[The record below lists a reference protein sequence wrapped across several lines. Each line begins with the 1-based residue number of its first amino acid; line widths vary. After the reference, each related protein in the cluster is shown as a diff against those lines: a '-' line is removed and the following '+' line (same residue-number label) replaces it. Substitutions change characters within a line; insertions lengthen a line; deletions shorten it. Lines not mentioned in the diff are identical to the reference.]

1 MSIKSI
7 RKKATHDK
15 SRGLAPEDPAQTAV
29 SLRKRERLSRM
40 SLRKRERLIM
50 RRAMRVGDTFSQ
62 VFQTPIQTP
71 IESLFAGR
79 ILCCCLLTAIT
90 PVKPSEA
97 TTIAIGPTGIP

>member
-1 MSIKSI
+1 
-7 RKKATHDK
+7 
-15 SRGLAPEDPAQTAV
+15 
-29 SLRKRERLSRM
+29 
-40 SLRKRERLIM
+40 
-50 RRAMRVGDTFSQ
+50 MRVGDTFSQ